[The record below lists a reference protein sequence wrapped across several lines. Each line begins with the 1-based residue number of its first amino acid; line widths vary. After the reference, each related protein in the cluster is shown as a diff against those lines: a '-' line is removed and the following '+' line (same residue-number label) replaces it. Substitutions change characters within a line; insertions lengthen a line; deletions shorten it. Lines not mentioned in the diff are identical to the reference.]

1 MIDPLNFADSFLS
14 DMHKIDTAMKKVV
27 ALSLFFVIVSFS
39 ASAQNGMQNGI
50 RKQKIEQRMLNNKQ
64 HFNHFSNPQHRR
76 EIIKH
81 RMMKQRA
88 SNNRNFKRD
97 DGRKMKQ
104 MQHRRKMMMHRNIRH
119 RRVI

>member
-1 MIDPLNFADSFLS
+1 MIDPLNLADSFLS
-14 DMHKIDTAMKKVV
+14 DIHKIDTAMKKVV

-39 ASAQNGMQNGI
+39 ASAQIGMQNGI
-50 RKQKIEQRMLNNKQ
+50 RKHKIEQKMLNNNQ
-64 HFNHFSNPQHRR
+64 YLNHRSNPQLRR

-88 SNNRNFKRD
+88 SNNRNFNRGD
-97 DGRKMKQ
+97 VRKMKQ